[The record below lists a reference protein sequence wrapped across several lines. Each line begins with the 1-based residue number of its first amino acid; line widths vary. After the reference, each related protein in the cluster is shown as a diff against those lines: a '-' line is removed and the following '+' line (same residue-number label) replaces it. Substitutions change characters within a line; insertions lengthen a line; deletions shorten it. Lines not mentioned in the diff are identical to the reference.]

1 MKMRAIKRFT
11 FIGLAVFVAV
21 LFGVISDAQ
30 SRVEYKITGKNAS
43 LQREVT
49 GDVEVDVDGVPAQPV
64 DSFVYDGYGSMPIK
78 DAKITI
84 KVDPVNNTGKI
95 EAKWHDENGKWKYK
109 QTVFAPPHH
118 STGLRVGPD
127 ASLPP
132 ELEMNDAIATNVYLH
147 GNTTAGGPV
156 LPTVFNL
163 FSKT

>member
-1 MKMRAIKRFT
+1 MP
-11 FIGLAVFVAV
+11 
-21 LFGVISDAQ
+21 
-30 SRVEYKITGKNAS
+30 
-43 LQREVT
+43 

-147 GNTTAGGPV
+147 GNSTIL
-156 LPTVFNL
+156 LPPDFRRREDRD
-163 FSKT
+163 KTQGLRVVPSACLARVP